1 MKYPSDWKYI
11 ENLDAMTDVYIGSEK
26 ENFGFTVVHFE
37 TDETLNTI
45 NNESNENIRT
55 SESMKLIKE
64 EQTIVDGLM
73 CYRAIQEIDV
83 NGEKVEHISYSF
95 KKGKMFYNIKFGS
108 VINETQEELAK
119 QIIKTFKVK

>member
-1 MKYPSDWKYI
+1 
-11 ENLDAMTDVYIGSEK
+11 
-26 ENFGFTVVHFE
+26 
-37 TDETLNTI
+37 
-45 NNESNENIRT
+45 
-55 SESMKLIKE
+55 MKLIKE